1 MVAAHEKS
9 SRTGGKG
16 GSHAGSKRKNE
27 EPVNKRALKQQR
39 QSHRP
44 HAECVVAAK
53 ELWNKLRLKTN
64 TKQHTAEMMKEMMN
78 LMEGKFSKVAL
89 QHDASRVVQAALQ
102 FGDENQRKTV
112 VKELCDGGN
121 IFELAKS
128 QYAHFVILKM
138 IKYCSKYD
146 DTVSMIVKS
155 LKGNMNKLAVHAVGA
170 RVVELLFSTFPPKQ
184 TAKLKL
190 EFYGPRF
197 ALFSDGNLSNKSSNP
212 TIQTVLESQPNG
224 KDAAL
229 ESLLNII
236 NKGIEKSLFSFS
248 YYQQILCEYV
258 TTATPN
264 EVRALCSSLVDHSI
278 HLLSTRAGSRVVAEC
293 AAYGTPKDRKRIMK
307 SLKGYTRSS
316 LLHSDAYIA
325 LLRTLDVVDDTVAV
339 QKSVLAELQQLPEK
353 KGVNPLE
360 DDENDKEDDN
370 ESPLLELALSD
381 TGSKLFLLL
390 LAKDDE
396 ARTKYFDPLEL
407 EILRPNPTV
416 KEGDEEVPTSKK
428 SANTRRV
435 ELLQYMKSQIIDCC
449 INHSKDLLSSRCGSK
464 VLKEVYN
471 AFPSKELGNS
481 IVQSC
486 DDDSDEGENL
496 SVFEDSI
503 GHLSIKGILNYD
515 ANREDKSGF
524 VTKAMVEKYKDHL
537 LDDIGSSNRGAFVLA
552 SLLKSDKT
560 GAVRRELKNQMKDIK
575 SRMKECK
582 KNAKPYAGFE
592 ALLNDLK

>member
-1 MVAAHEKS
+1 
-9 SRTGGKG
+9 
-16 GSHAGSKRKNE
+16 
-27 EPVNKRALKQQR
+27 
-39 QSHRP
+39 
-44 HAECVVAAK
+44 
-53 ELWNKLRLKTN
+53 
-64 TKQHTAEMMKEMMN
+64 
-78 LMEGKFSKVAL
+78 
-89 QHDASRVVQAALQ
+89 
-102 FGDENQRKTV
+102 
-112 VKELCDGGN
+112 
-121 IFELAKS
+121 
-128 QYAHFVILKM
+128 
-138 IKYCSKYD
+138 
-146 DTVSMIVKS
+146 
-155 LKGNMNKLAVHAVGA
+155 
-170 RVVELLFSTFPPKQ
+170 
-184 TAKLKL
+184 
-190 EFYGPRF
+190 
-197 ALFSDGNLSNKSSNP
+197 
-212 TIQTVLESQPNG
+212 
-224 KDAAL
+224 
-229 ESLLNII
+229 
-236 NKGIEKSLFSFS
+236 
-248 YYQQILCEYV
+248 
-258 TTATPN
+258 
-264 EVRALCSSLVDHSI
+264 
-278 HLLSTRAGSRVVAEC
+278 
-293 AAYGTPKDRKRIMK
+293 MK